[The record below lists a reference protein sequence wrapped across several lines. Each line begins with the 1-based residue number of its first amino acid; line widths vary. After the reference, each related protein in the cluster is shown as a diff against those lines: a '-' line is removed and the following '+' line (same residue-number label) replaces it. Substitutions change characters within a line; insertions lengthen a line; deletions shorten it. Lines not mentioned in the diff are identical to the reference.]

1 MSGARS
7 CKVHGGKFMDWP
19 TYNFLGLMPRLAASR
34 AERLRPCLRAMLAI
48 VSTPATPCVC
58 CLCVRVVEDGLG
70 VVEPVACEAV
80 TGWAGWLEIS
90 SGVALVVAGCGVGL
104 LAALPDPALPDCLS
118 DA

>member
-34 AERLRPCLRAMLAI
+34 AERLMPCLRAMLAI
-48 VSTPATPCVC
+48 VSPLATMCVC
-58 CLCVRVVEDGLG
+58 CLCDRVVEAGLDVVVTVG
-70 VVEPVACEAV
+70 VV

-104 LAALPDPALPDCLS
+104 LA
-118 DA
+118 